1 MSSWFFTEKT
11 FSRAE
16 VLDYVCVV
24 SFQTHDYKYNRTAFL
39 LTERRSSSVTFKTWV
54 RFPSAPPREYMSF
67 RDIWNGPSFLNRS
80 EVARRMTA
88 RDNAGKREK
97 TGKTKKHYEEH
108 FNKNWDK
115 DLWD

>member
-1 MSSWFFTEKT
+1 MT
-11 FSRAE
+11 
-16 VLDYVCVV
+16 

-67 RDIWNGPSFLNRS
+67 RDIWNGPSFLERS
-80 EVARRMTA
+80 PTA
-88 RDNAGKREK
+88 RSMKARDEVGKRSKK